1 MRIKNKWRRNWYDER
16 TVRYDRSIQKTHY
29 KKRCLYDNIK
39 MYKFEF
45 EGVSV
50 KNIRQVIQ
58 NTIEENQSKTDGT
71 KVWSVKDPVLL

>member
-1 MRIKNKWRRNWYDER
+1 MG
-16 TVRYDRSIQKTHY
+16 VQKTHY

-45 EGVSV
+45 KGVSV